1 MSLTPKRQQRLTRLI
16 ELLIATVVVIAALS
30 LWQWYQAGGGF
41 EVVYVVLGVVLAGL
55 WAARHWLKRES
66 PSEANRLTSW
76 EQALAT
82 GDDGLTA
89 LRRQIEQAFNLDDL
103 RTLVFDLNIHYDN
116 LAGETL
122 ERKIISLLEM
132 CQTQGRWSDLMQN
145 LQSARPH
152 VQWAKVTVGGG
163 ITTPQAQRNREN
175 LLNQVQTAWIDGVL
189 KQSIHSEVIKLGL
202 SYRPEAVGQ
211 RPWQLV
217 LQQAGQPDKPV
228 PAERSLLDLFVASGR
243 NLLILGEPGSGKTIT
258 LLQLTERLIEIAR
271 EENAPLP
278 IILNLSSWAR
288 EQKPLADWMVE
299 EIFVQY
305 GVARDLTRAAIA
317 QNQFVYLLD
326 GLDEVSDEVR
336 DVCLEAINRFKE
348 NHPAEMVVCS
358 RIKEYEALR
367 ERLHLGMALQIQ
379 PLTDVQVDDY
389 LRQEGLELQAVRAT
403 LVQDAE
409 LRELAHTP
417 LMLSLMTLAYRGM
430 TKEALRPLADKEARR
445 RHLFSHYVQ
454 RMFTHR
460 PLPRDNPYT
469 QTQALGWLANL
480 ACGMVQHDQSTFY
493 IEYLQSTWLGNV
505 YLRRQHR
512 LIHGL
517 YRGLALAPF
526 SALLIGWLLVTATDM
541 EIVSGLSIGLAVG
554 LIIGLL
560 SEWYAQ
566 WSDYPIVL
574 IEEISWHWPTVQELR
589 QGIQATREDVTKYL
603 FRVLRAFAIVVAM
616 GLILGLLYVFSQP
629 AEVRP
634 DMLVILLIIVFLGGI
649 MLLILGF
656 ILTLVTTLSVG
667 FNSLPKLIGVQQTTY
682 RQHPIQGVR
691 QSGRNAVQMTVLSLW
706 GVMLTATLVVG
717 LFLGFGVGIN
727 VGLVVGLSFGLVYG
741 LSNGMSYGG
750 ATVIRHYTLR
760 WFLARGNILPYPFW
774 NKRLIAYLDAM
785 HERMILRR
793 VGGGWIFIHRSLLEY
808 FASLADASSD

>member
-1 MSLTPKRQQRLTRLI
+1 MSVTPQRQQRLTRLI

-30 LWQWYQAGGGF
+30 LWQWYQAGDSY

-55 WAARHWLKRES
+55 GAARHWLKRES
-66 PSEANRLTSW
+66 PSEATRLTSW

-103 RTLVFDLNIHYDN
+103 RTLVFDLHLHYDN

-132 CQTQGRWSDLMQN
+132 CQKQGRWSDLTQN

-152 VQWAKVTVGGG
+152 VQWAKVTVGDG

-228 PAERSLLDLFVASGR
+228 PAERGLLDLFVASGR

-258 LLQLTERLIEIAR
+258 LLQLAEKLIEIAR
-271 EENAPLP
+271 EGNAPLP

-326 GLDEVSDEVR
+326 GLDEVSGEVR
-336 DVCLEAINRFKE
+336 DACLEAINRFKE

-367 ERLHLGMALQIQ
+367 ERLHLGAAIQIQ
-379 PLTDVQVDDY
+379 PLSDAQVDAY
-389 LRQEGLELQAVRAT
+389 LGQEGLELQAVRAT

-430 TKEALRPLADKEARR
+430 TKEELRPLADKATRR
-445 RHLFSHYVQ
+445 HHLFSHYVQ

-460 PLPRDNPYT
+460 PLPIDSGYT
-469 QTQALGWLANL
+469 RRQATHWLSNIAH
-480 ACGMVQHDQSTFY
+480 GMAQHKQSIFY
-493 IEYLQSTWLGNV
+493 IDRLQPTWLPSKW
-505 YLRRQHR
+505 HR
-512 LIHGL
+512 HYNFLFGFFSGSAISLPFGLVSGISLWIRSLIDWQTSHFFL
-517 YRGLALAPF
+517 GLAFFPVLELYFGAFTGYLFMHADGILIETINPVEKLIWQTPSLKNVVAMNRLAMVRGAFNALLF
-526 SALLIGWLLVTATDM
+526 SFFVGLAGYFDDGILTGMKVGLGTLLMLWLIPLLVKILRLVVHQEENSQHLHPNQRIHSSGRNALLVGLVMALLIGVVITLT
-541 EIVSGLSIGLAVG
+541 IGLIGDLETGVSLG
-554 LIIGLL
+554 IFLGVIIGL
-560 SEWYAQ
+560 E
-566 WSDYPIVL
+566 
-574 IEEISWHWPTVQELR
+574 
-589 QGIQATREDVTKYL
+589 
-603 FRVLRAFAIVVAM
+603 
-616 GLILGLLYVFSQP
+616 
-629 AEVRP
+629 
-634 DMLVILLIIVFLGGI
+634 
-649 MLLILGF
+649 
-656 ILTLVTTLSVG
+656 VG
-667 FNSLPKLIGVQQTTY
+667 F
-682 RQHPIQGVR
+682 
-691 QSGRNAVQMTVLSLW
+691 SGY
-706 GVMLTATLVVG
+706 G
-717 LFLGFGVGIN
+717 LFAVAQHYALRYV
-727 VGLVVGLSFGLVYG
+727 LAWA
-741 LSNGMSYGG
+741 GM
-750 ATVIRHYTLR
+750 
-760 WFLARGNILPYPFW
+760 LPYSF
-774 NKRLIAYLDAM
+774 NDRHLIAFLDAM
-785 HERMILRR
+785 QARIVLRR

-808 FASLADASSD
+808 FASLVATPSD